1 MATDYAE
8 KERQFVDTLS
18 QDTGK
23 DLHGW
28 MLAISAEKLANRND
42 IIDWL
47 RHQGFQFAK
56 ASWLERIHHNGGR
69 LIYAEDAPALAH
81 RAPLNAHANEMLAGV
96 KPIGARVDGVSSVD
110 ALPATTTETAK
121 IEPVLATLLPFRGQ
135 AAPRLLPS
143 ADVIA
148 ILALAKGLRPLAELI
163 VREITRVA
171 PGVVMHARAP
181 LIIAAAPQPFL
192 ALWPGPKLL
201 RLYGNFGSPTA
212 GATVRPAE
220 AVMKA
225 PAPFPHMIALDDA
238 RLIDA
243 DFKALIESAL
253 ARAAA
258 P

>member
-28 MLAISAEKLANRND
+28 MAAISAAKLSNRND

-69 LIYAEDAPALAH
+69 LIYADDAPALAR
-81 RAPLNAHANEMLAGV
+81 RAPLTAHADEMPAADTAIGGRVEGLA
-96 KPIGARVDGVSSVD
+96 SVE
-110 ALPATTTETAK
+110 ALPVTTIEPAT
-121 IEPVLATLLPFRGQ
+121 IEPVLATLLPFKGQ

-143 ADVIA
+143 AEVIA

-171 PGVVMHARAP
+171 PDVVMNAKAP
-181 LIIAAAPQPFL
+181 LIMAAAPTPFL
-192 ALWPGPKLL
+192 ALWPSPKLL
-201 RLYGNFGSPTA
+201 RLYGHFGSPTA
-212 GATVRPAE
+212 GVTVRPAE

-243 DFKALIESAL
+243 GFRALLATAL
-253 ARAAA
+253 ARAAS